1 MDEPGR
7 RKEAEENRRHREGRE
22 ATLVVWLSEGKRD
35 GRTARLPD
43 RV

>member
-7 RKEAEENRRHREGRE
+7 RKEEEENRRHREGQE
-22 ATLVVWLSEGKRD
+22 AALAVWLSDGKRD
-35 GRTARLPD
+35 GGTARLHD